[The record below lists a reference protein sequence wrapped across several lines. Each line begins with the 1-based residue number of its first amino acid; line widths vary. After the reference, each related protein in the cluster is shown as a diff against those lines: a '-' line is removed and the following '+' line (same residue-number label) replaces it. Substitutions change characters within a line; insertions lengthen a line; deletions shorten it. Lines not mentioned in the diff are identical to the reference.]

1 MRHGGKVH
9 AGGTARSEA
18 GCPWRIALAPSDLGL
33 WREGDSGDEC
43 GWRGG
48 DTWLGRRAGFGHLRG
63 HRGLGVSRQGKGT
76 GREGLGEL
84 ALEGAGGPRQ
94 RSVRTVPAVPSTTV
108 PITDEPSVSL
118 VPESSG
124 IQLGRLGA
132 TGAAL
137 LAARAAQAGC
147 GGRPDHRPRRAGRAD
162 GRRIWGTAC
171 RASGLGLLT
180 GQCRSRSA
188 GGRSHTPHCHLP
200 RPFVSHHAKRGPQGW
215 AVSGP

>member
-1 MRHGGKVH
+1 M
-9 AGGTARSEA
+9 E
-18 GCPWRIALAPSDLGL
+18 IALAPSDLGL

-63 HRGLGVSRQGKGT
+63 HRGLAVSRQGKGT

-94 RSVRTVPAVPSTTV
+94 RSVRTAPAVPSTTV
-108 PITDEPSVSL
+108 PITDEPSASL

-137 LAARAAQAGC
+137 PAARAAQAGC

-200 RPFVSHHAKRGPQGW
+200 RPFVSHHAKRGPRGW